1 MKKNENDLVSLK
13 VIKQKNITYISI
25 YYLLLLQDGR
35 LAAGYDDEII
45 RIFSL
50 ENDFKLELELRG
62 HTETVVYFFQSENR
76 KLVSCSYDRSIKLWT
91 IEENSYDCE

>member
-50 ENDFKLELELRG
+50 ENDFKLEVTTLINKYYKEQKI
-62 HTETVVYFFQSENR
+62 VIN
-76 KLVSCSYDRSIKLWT
+76 DT
-91 IEENSYDCE
+91 IEKIVKEQGEHNGTRNNTNN